1 MTENDNKKNEK
12 VIKTNY
18 KDKDNNKYEIEV
30 KEGEKKDFMPKDK
43 KDGPKITVEGKE
55 KGFLTNK
62 FTVNGE
68 NKSSMTG

>member
-1 MTENDNKKNEK
+1 MSDDNKKNEK

-18 KDKDNNKYEIEV
+18 KDNNGNKYEIEV
-30 KEGEKKDFMPKDK
+30 KEGEKKEFTPKDK

-55 KGFLTNK
+55 KGFFTNK

-68 NKSSMTG
+68 EKSVKTG